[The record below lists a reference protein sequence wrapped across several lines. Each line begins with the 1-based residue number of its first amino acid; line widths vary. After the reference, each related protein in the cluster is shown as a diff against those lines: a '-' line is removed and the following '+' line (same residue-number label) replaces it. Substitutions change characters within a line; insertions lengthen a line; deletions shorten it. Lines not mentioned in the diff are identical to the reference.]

1 MTIQSNSN
9 KVIAKNTILLYIRT
23 VFTML
28 ITLYTSRII
37 LNTLGVED
45 YGVYSA
51 VGGFVAM
58 FGVIS
63 GALSN
68 AISRNIT
75 YEIGKGDKKKV
86 NIVFCTSVNIQ
97 IIISLIVFI
106 SCEFVGYWFLNNKMN
121 VPENRLLAA
130 NWVLHCTLFS
140 FVMSLL
146 SVPYNAIIIAYEKMT
161 AYAYI
166 SILEA
171 VLKLGI
177 VYILILSLYDKLI
190 LYSILLL
197 LVSILIRLIYGKY
210 CTMTFE
216 TAKYRIVFERRLFID
231 MISFAGW
238 NFFSNA
244 AYILNSQGVSLL
256 MNTYFGVLMNSARG
270 IATQVDGAV
279 SQFVNNFTVAINPQI
294 TKSYA
299 QNDASRLYLLIC
311 KGAKFSYFMLLFFAV
326 PIIYETDYILELWL
340 GIVPNH
346 TSNFIRLAMLG
357 ALVSTLGNSGYT
369 ACMATGNIKRY
380 SIWIT
385 SIACLV
391 FVLTYIAYFLG
402 AVAESTYIIYILVY
416 IIIQI
421 VRLCLMKYLINF
433 PIGLFVKN
441 VILYIFAPTVISLSL
456 PSLFYN
462 LMEAS
467 FYRLLLN
474 TSIIMIIT
482 LISVYCLGLDSN
494 ERFIVKRKVQNYILC
509 NNKNN
514 RNTK

>member
-1 MTIQSNSN
+1 M
-9 KVIAKNTILLYIRT
+9 
-23 VFTML
+23 
-28 ITLYTSRII
+28 
-37 LNTLGVED
+37 
-45 YGVYSA
+45 
-51 VGGFVAM
+51 
-58 FGVIS
+58 
-63 GALSN
+63 
-68 AISRNIT
+68 
-75 YEIGKGDKKKV
+75 
-86 NIVFCTSVNIQ
+86 
-97 IIISLIVFI
+97 
-106 SCEFVGYWFLNNKMN
+106 
-121 VPENRLLAA
+121 
-130 NWVLHCTLFS
+130 
-140 FVMSLL
+140 
-146 SVPYNAIIIAYEKMT
+146 
-161 AYAYI
+161 
-166 SILEA
+166 
-171 VLKLGI
+171 
-177 VYILILSLYDKLI
+177 
-190 LYSILLL
+190 
-197 LVSILIRLIYGKY
+197 
-210 CTMTFE
+210 
-216 TAKYRIVFERRLFID
+216 
-231 MISFAGW
+231 
-238 NFFSNA
+238 
-244 AYILNSQGVSLL
+244 
-256 MNTYFGVLMNSARG
+256 
-270 IATQVDGAV
+270 
-279 SQFVNNFTVAINPQI
+279 
-294 TKSYA
+294 
-299 QNDASRLYLLIC
+299 
-311 KGAKFSYFMLLFFAV
+311 
-326 PIIYETDYILELWL
+326 WL